1 MWIKIEKIQTN
12 KIITFYLNSCL
23 QNGIKQKISVINVE
37 KKTYQDKFN
46 VQNEDVNNLYAAE
59 KDIHR

>member
-1 MWIKIEKIQTN
+1 MVFK
-12 KIITFYLNSCL
+12 
-23 QNGIKQKISVINVE
+23 KISVINVE

-46 VQNEDVNNLYAAE
+46 VQNEEVNKLYAAE

>member
-1 MWIKIEKIQTN
+1 MLK
-12 KIITFYLNSCL
+12 
-23 QNGIKQKISVINVE
+23 KISIINVE

-46 VQNEDVNNLYAAE
+46 VQNEEVNILYAAE